1 MKKLKSGE
9 VNMAITENNYNS
21 ISHYMGQIKTC
32 QPLSFEQEQE
42 LAKEYVETKSKKA
55 ERALTNAHLKLVVKI
70 AHSYSGYGLPLA
82 ELIQEGNI
90 GLLNAIKKF
99 DPETGFRL
107 STYAS
112 WWIRASI
119 QEYVLQSFSMVKI
132 GTTAAQ
138 KKLFF
143 NLKKMKSKMHEME
156 DSISPEA
163 VANIAQTLGVKES
176 EVMEMNLRLSKNIQS
191 LNVTMGEDS
200 DTEMQDFLVDDTA
213 NQEEVFSNKQ
223 QHNEKY
229 KMLNQALET
238 LKPREQEII
247 RARHLTEKAETL
259 ESLGLR
265 YDVSKERIRQIE
277 EAAMAKIKTNI
288 AKQASARLI

>member
-1 MKKLKSGE
+1 
-9 VNMAITENNYNS
+9 MAIQENNYNS
-21 ISHYMGQIKTC
+21 IAQYMSQIKHC
-32 QPLSFEQEQE
+32 QALSFEKEQE
-42 LAKEYVETKSKKA
+42 LAKDYVETKSKRA

-99 DPETGFRL
+99 DPETGYRL

-143 NLKKMKSKMHEME
+143 NLKKMKSKMHEFEE
-156 DSISPEA
+156 DISPEA
-163 VANIAQTLGVKES
+163 VATIAQTLGVKEK
-176 EVMEMNLRLSKNIQS
+176 EVVEMNLRLSKNIQS

-200 DTEMQDFLVDDTA
+200 DTEMQDFLVDESA
-213 NQEEVFSNKQ
+213 NQEEVLSRKQ

-229 KMLNQALET
+229 AMLAQALET
-238 LKPREQEII
+238 LKPREQDII
-247 RARHLTEKAETL
+247 KSRHLNETAETL

-288 AKQASARLI
+288 AKQASVRLI

>member
-1 MKKLKSGE
+1 
-9 VNMAITENNYNS
+9 MAIIENNYNS
-21 ISHYMGQIKTC
+21 ISNYMGQIKNC
-32 QPLSFEQEQE
+32 QALSFEKEQE
-42 LAKEYVETKSKKA
+42 LAKEYVETQSKRA
-55 ERALTNAHLKLVVKI
+55 EQALTRAHLKLVVKI

-90 GLLNAIKKF
+90 GLLSAIKKF
-99 DPETGFRL
+99 DPETGYRL

-143 NLKKMKSKMHEME
+143 NLKKMKSQMHEME

-163 VANIAQTLGVKES
+163 VTKIAESLGVKES

-191 LNVTMGEDS
+191 LNVSVGDDS
-200 DTEMQDFLVDDTA
+200 DSTTEMQDFIVDETA
-213 NQEEVFSNKQ
+213 NQEELLSDKQ
-223 QHNEKY
+223 QKQEKY
-229 KMLNQALET
+229 QMLSQALDT
-238 LKPREQEII
+238 LKPREQDII
-247 RARHLTEKAETL
+247 KSRHLTDKAATL
-259 ESLGLR
+259 EALGEK

-277 EAAMAKIKTNI
+277 EAAMAKLKTNI
-288 AKQASARLI
+288 AKQASVRMI

>member
-1 MKKLKSGE
+1 
-9 VNMAITENNYNS
+9 MAITENNYNS
-21 ISHYMGQIKTC
+21 ISHYMGTIKTC
-32 QPLSFEQEQE
+32 QPLSFEKEQE
-42 LAKEYVETKSKKA
+42 LAKEYVETKSKRA
-55 ERALTNAHLKLVVKI
+55 ERALTSAHLKLVVKI
-70 AHSYSGYGLPLA
+70 AHSYNGYGLPLA
-82 ELIQEGNI
+82 ELIQKGNI

-119 QEYVLQSFSMVKI
+119 QEYVLQSFSMVKL

-143 NLKKMKSKMHEME
+143 NLKKMKAKLNEME
-156 DSISPEA
+156 ESLSPESI
-163 VANIAQTLGVKES
+163 VIIAQELGVKES
-176 EVMEMNLRLSKNIQS
+176 EVIEMNMRLSKGVQS

-200 DTEMQDFLVDDTA
+200 DSEMQDFLVDDTD
-213 NQEEVFSNKQ
+213 NQEEILSKKQ
-223 QHNEKY
+223 QRSEKY
-229 KMLNQALET
+229 KMLDQALET

-247 RARHLTEKAETL
+247 RARHLTDKAETL
-259 ESLGLR
+259 ESLGSK

>member
-1 MKKLKSGE
+1 
-9 VNMAITENNYNS
+9 MAIQENNYNS
-21 ISHYMGQIKTC
+21 ISHYMGKIKHC
-32 QPLSFEQEQE
+32 QPLSFEKEQE
-42 LAKEYVETKSKKA
+42 LAKEYVVSKSKRA
-55 ERALTNAHLKLVVKI
+55 ERGLTQAHLKLVVKI

-99 DPETGFRL
+99 DPETGYRL

-119 QEYVLQSFSMVKI
+119 QEYVLQSFSMVKL

-143 NLKKMKSKMHEME
+143 NLKKMKSRMHEME
-156 DSISPEA
+156 ESISPEA
-163 VANIAQTLGVKES
+163 VTNIAQTLGVKES
-176 EVMEMNLRLSKNIQS
+176 EVMEMNMRLSKGIQS

-200 DTEMQDFLVDDTA
+200 DTEMQDFIVDDTA
-213 NQEEVFSNKQ
+213 NQEEIYSNKQ
-223 QHNEKY
+223 QYTEKH
-229 KMLNQALET
+229 KMLSNALET
-238 LKPREQEII
+238 LKPREQDII
-247 RARHLTEKAETL
+247 KARHLSETTETL
-259 ESLGLR
+259 ESLGIR

-277 EAAMAKIKTNI
+277 EAAMAKIKVNV
-288 AKQASARLI
+288 AKQASTRLI

>member
-1 MKKLKSGE
+1 
-9 VNMAITENNYNS
+9 MAISENNYNS
-21 ISHYMGQIKTC
+21 ISMYMGQIKHC
-32 QPLSFEQEQE
+32 QPLSFEKEQE
-42 LAKEYVETKSKKA
+42 LAKEYVETQSKKA
-55 ERALTNAHLKLVVKI
+55 ERALTQAHLKLVVKI

-99 DPETGFRL
+99 DPETGYRL

-112 WWIRASI
+112 WWIRAGI
-119 QEYVLQSFSMVKI
+119 QEYVLQSFSMIKL

-143 NLKKMKSKMHEME
+143 NLKKMKSQLKEME
-156 DSISPEA
+156 DSISPES
-163 VANIAQTLGVKES
+163 VTTIAEKLGVKES

-191 LNVTMGEDS
+191 LNVTMGEDDS
-200 DTEMQDFLVDDTA
+200 TSEMQDFIADDRE
-213 NQEEVFSNKQ
+213 NQEELYSNKQ
-223 QHNEKY
+223 QKTEKY
-229 KMLNQALET
+229 KMLNSALDA
-238 LKPREQEII
+238 LKPREQDII
-247 RARHLTEKAETL
+247 RSRHLTDKAETL
-259 ESLGLR
+259 EALGDK

-288 AKQASARLI
+288 AKQSSARLI

>member
-1 MKKLKSGE
+1 
-9 VNMAITENNYNS
+9 MAITENNYNS
-21 ISHYMGQIKTC
+21 ISHYMGTIKTC
-32 QPLSFEQEQE
+32 QPLSFEKEQE
-42 LAKEYVETKSKKA
+42 LAKEYVETKSKRA
-55 ERALTNAHLKLVVKI
+55 ERALTSAHLKLVVKI
-70 AHSYSGYGLPLA
+70 AHSYNGYGLPLA

-119 QEYVLQSFSMVKI
+119 QEYVLQSFSMVKL

-143 NLKKMKSKMHEME
+143 NLKKMKAKLNEME
-156 DSISPEA
+156 ESLSPESI
-163 VANIAQTLGVKES
+163 VIIAQELGVKES
-176 EVMEMNLRLSKNIQS
+176 EVIEMNMRLSKGVQS

-200 DTEMQDFLVDDTA
+200 DSEMQDFLVDDTD
-213 NQEEVFSNKQ
+213 NQEEILSKKQ
-223 QHNEKY
+223 QRSEKY
-229 KMLNQALET
+229 KMLDQALET

-247 RARHLTEKAETL
+247 RARHLTDKAETL
-259 ESLGLR
+259 ESLGSK